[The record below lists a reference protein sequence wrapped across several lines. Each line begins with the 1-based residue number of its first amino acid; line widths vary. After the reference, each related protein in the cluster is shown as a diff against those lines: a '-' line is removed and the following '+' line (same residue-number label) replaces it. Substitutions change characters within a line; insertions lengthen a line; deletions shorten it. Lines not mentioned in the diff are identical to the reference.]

1 VADDDAT
8 MFLRQS
14 ASDLLWGMSHRKAFA
29 HAVPQVRLA
38 RQLEAAIPPAP
49 ALGQLLSPDSLVAPI
64 PNLRGPGVAPQL
76 PTDRRRRPVK
86 RRSNFVLR
94 STACMQAVDLNALL
108 KAELA
113 ITLSHRHNTLAGVA
127 LVSWTQGVSSTPRP
141 FGSITDASGIL
152 GRPVKPG

>member
-1 VADDDAT
+1 

-14 ASDLLWGMSHRKAFA
+14 ASDLLWGMSYRKAFA
-29 HAVPQVRLA
+29 HAVSQVRLA
-38 RQLEAAIPPAP
+38 RQLEAAIPSAP
-49 ALGQLLSPDSLVAPI
+49 ALGQLLSPDRLVAPS
-64 PNLRGPGVAPQL
+64 PNLGGPGVAPQL

-127 LVSWTQGVSSTPRP
+127 LVS
-141 FGSITDASGIL
+141 
-152 GRPVKPG
+152 